1 MPDGMSGQQRY
12 SDDEVDR
19 ALRELAEGTAG
30 EPRFREAVVTRLRGS
45 FDFAQ
50 WYGPGARRVCQ
61 LRHRQ
66 DRQPVGD
73 AIDRAY
79 RCRWRSRQMAF
90 RVAGVGDRGRLG
102 SLA

>member
-1 MPDGMSGQQRY
+1 MSGQQRY

-50 WYGPGARRVCQ
+50 WYGPGARRATRPPARRRVCQ

-79 RCRWRSRQMAF
+79 RCRWRR
-90 RVAGVGDRGRLG
+90 
-102 SLA
+102 